1 MRVFSTLVDLLNN
14 DGSLVG
20 ELLKVRLEGQ
30 VIMHR
35 LDVGGQH
42 LATGSIGRAEA
53 LVSMSGVT
61 HSAIGAVSF
70 GDLS

>member
-1 MRVFSTLVDLLNN
+1 MNLLDN
-14 DGSLVG
+14 DGALVG
-20 ELLKVRLEGQ
+20 ELLKVRLESQ
-30 VIMHR
+30 VVVHG

-42 LATGSIGRAEA
+42 LATGGIGRAKA
-53 LVSMSGVT
+53 LIGMSGVT